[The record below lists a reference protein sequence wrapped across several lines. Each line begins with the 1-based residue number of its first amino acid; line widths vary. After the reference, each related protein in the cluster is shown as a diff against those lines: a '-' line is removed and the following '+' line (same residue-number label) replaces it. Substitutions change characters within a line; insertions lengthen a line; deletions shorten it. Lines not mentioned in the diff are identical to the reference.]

1 MSEIHHYGYL
11 MLHAQASILIPTPAR
26 YMARLCN
33 HFAHRVTVQR
43 EATSAKVSF
52 PNAPCEM
59 QATDD
64 HLEIRIETDDAATLE
79 RLQGVVTRHL
89 KQVAP
94 EETFEVSWSVS

>member
-1 MSEIHHYGYL
+1 
-11 MLHAQASILIPTPAR
+11 MLHAHASIQIPTPAR

-43 EATSAKVSF
+43 EATSAKVAF

-64 HLEIRIETDDAATLE
+64 HLEIRIETDDPANLE

-94 EETFEVSWSVS
+94 EETFDVNWSVT

>member
-1 MSEIHHYGYL
+1 MI
-11 MLHAQASILIPTPAR
+11 HAQASISIATPAR

-33 HFAHRVTVQR
+33 YFAHRVAVER
-43 EATSAKVSF
+43 DATSAKVSF
-52 PNAPCEM
+52 PNAPCSL

-64 HLEIRIETDDAATLE
+64 HLEIQIETDDAATLE

-94 EETFEVSWSVS
+94 DETFEVSWTVS

>member
-1 MSEIHHYGYL
+1 
-11 MLHAQASILIPTPAR
+11 MLHAHASVQIPTAAR

-33 HFAHRVTVQR
+33 HFAHRVAVQR
-43 EATSAKVSF
+43 EATSAKVAF

-59 QATDD
+59 QATDE
-64 HLEIRIETDDAATLE
+64 HLEIRIETDDPANLE

-94 EETFEVSWSVS
+94 EETFEVNWNVT

>member
-1 MSEIHHYGYL
+1 
-11 MLHAQASILIPTPAR
+11 MLHAHASIQIPTPAR

-43 EATSAKVSF
+43 EATSAKVAF

-59 QATDD
+59 QASDD
-64 HLEIRIETDDAATLE
+64 HLEIRIETDDPANLE
-79 RLQGVVTRHL
+79 RLQGVVARHL

-94 EETFEVSWSVS
+94 EETFDVNWSVT

>member
-1 MSEIHHYGYL
+1 
-11 MLHAQASILIPTPAR
+11 MLHARASISIPTPAR
-26 YMARLCN
+26 YMVRLCN

-52 PNAPCEM
+52 PNAPCSL

-64 HLEIRIETDDAATLE
+64 HLEISIETDDAATLE
-79 RLQGVVTRHL
+79 RLQGVVARHL

-94 EETFEVSWSVS
+94 EETVDISWTVS

>member
-1 MSEIHHYGYL
+1 
-11 MLHAQASILIPTPAR
+11 MLHAQASIAIPTPVR

-43 EATSAKVSF
+43 EATSARVNF
-52 PNAPCEM
+52 PNAPCSM

-64 HLEIRIETDDAATLE
+64 HLEIRIETHDAANLE

-89 KQVAP
+89 QQVAP
-94 EETFEVSWSVS
+94 EETFEVTWNVT

>member
-1 MSEIHHYGYL
+1 
-11 MLHAQASILIPTPAR
+11 MLHAQALIAIPTPAR

-43 EATSAKVSF
+43 EASTAKVAF
-52 PNAPCEM
+52 PNAPCSM

-64 HLEIRIETDDAATLE
+64 HLEIRIDSEDPANLE
-79 RLQGVVTRHL
+79 RVQGVVTRHL

-94 EETFEVSWSVS
+94 EEKFEVTWSVTSP